1 MTYYRDLTD
10 YEYHRAF
17 YRPGTKN
24 VGWLGVGLEF
34 DVAAPTEELL
44 SRLWGF
50 CKISVA
56 QTRGIHECEFCPG
69 QGQSSY
75 FAERNGEHLLLGTA
89 EIRVFSKTDGLYAA
103 PTLIYHYVK
112 VHKYRPPDEF
122 VQALTDGPA
131 PPSEEYFAR
140 LAKLNL
146 EWSKTS
152 APETNPVRFSLKS
165 SSGS

>member
-10 YEYHRAF
+10 YEYHGAF

-24 VGWLGVGLEF
+24 VGWLGMSHEF
-34 DVAAPTEELL
+34 DIAEPTEELL
-44 SRLWGF
+44 SRLWDF

-69 QGQSSY
+69 QSSY
-75 FAERNGEHLLLGTA
+75 FAERNGERLLLGTA

-103 PTLIYHYVK
+103 PTLMYHYVR

-122 VQALTDGPA
+122 IEALTNGPA
-131 PPSEEYFAR
+131 PSSKEYFDH
-140 LAKLNL
+140 LGKLNL
-146 EWSKTS
+146 EWRNTS
-152 APETNPVRFSLKS
+152 APEANPVRLNLKS
-165 SSGS
+165 SDQ